1 MSVLQWVITINESVW
16 KWEQIIRAHHVTVE
30 TTKYRNA
37 AQQTVGGI
45 IRLTDQMLQRLTVGL
60 GLFVEHNKAT
70 YHLNLFKQ
78 KVRGSILYP
87 DAESQPEEQL
97 RQETCLGF

>member
-1 MSVLQWVITINESVW
+1 
-16 KWEQIIRAHHVTVE
+16 
-30 TTKYRNA
+30 
-37 AQQTVGGI
+37 
-45 IRLTDQMLQRLTVGL
+45 MLQRLTVDL

-87 DAESQPEEQL
+87 DAESQPEEQP